1 MLLQDSGAI
10 PTIIRDTKPS
20 DLKALARLYTSAL
33 ASNESWQISYGGA
46 VSEAVQ
52 KWLWERVAAY
62 RTANGIGTIRV
73 LERPDTNE
81 VIGVTWFTEAEEED
95 KGDFW
100 GKIPEEFS
108 EEELEKLVI
117 STTRWYMELLQK
129 HGNYISE

>member
-10 PTIIRDTKPS
+10 PKIIRDAKRS

-33 ASNESWQISYGGA
+33 ANNESWQIIYGGA
-46 VSEAVQ
+46 VSEGVQ
-52 KWLWERVAAY
+52 QWLWESVAAY
-62 RTANGIGTIRV
+62 RTANGIDTIRV
-73 LERPDTNE
+73 LERLDTNE